1 MTHLKHSVLHSVR
14 APYLPIL
21 KGSPPVGFFD
31 YDRFF
36 HLPWGHA
43 FPPVN
48 VKEDGKSFEIELM
61 VPGYDKGDFN
71 ISVDEEFLN
80 VSAESKHEGERKEND
95 YTQKQFGF
103 TSFSRS
109 FHLPPNA
116 NDEDIQAK
124 YDGGVLKLT
133 IAKKNINVVKPK
145 KAIEVV

>member
-1 MTHLKHSVLHSVR
+1 MTHLKHSVSPSVR
-14 APYLPIL
+14 GPYLPIL
-21 KGSPPVGFFD
+21 KGSPLAGFFD

-36 HLPWGHA
+36 HSPWGHA

-48 VKEDGKSFEIELM
+48 VKENSKSFVIELM
-61 VPGYDKGDFN
+61 VPGYDKKDFN
-71 ISVDEEFLN
+71 ISVDEEFLT
-80 VSAESKHEGERKEND
+80 VSAENQNEDEIKED

-116 NDEDIQAK
+116 NDDDIQAK

-133 IAKKNINVVKPK
+133 ITKKNIAAVKPNK
-145 KAIEVV
+145 SIEVK